1 MKSSDANQPAPP
13 QRSEAIEAAAA
24 VWLSLR
30 DRGLTA
36 EETSAFVRWLQVDS
50 RHATIFAELDA
61 TWKGF
66 ERLSALLPGATEPD
80 ENLLAP
86 RRRRRGGWRLAW
98 GVGGLAAAAGV
109 IFFAL
114 AGFGTESRTAETAV
128 GAFHKLDLS
137 DGSTAQL
144 NTDSSIE
151 TAFTAD
157 ERRVRILRG
166 EVFFTVA
173 RSSSRPFVVE
183 LGRIEARAVGTAF
196 NVRRDGNSVE
206 ILVTEGRVRLDDA
219 RNGRSLLP
227 PTPSQGD
234 VPLLLAGE
242 KATLA
247 VPASSARGAVAPAV
261 IVRLAEADVIR
272 ALAWQ
277 ERRLEFEATP
287 LADVVREFNRYNQ
300 TRLVIVHEE
309 LGRRRFS
316 GTFRADGYETL
327 VRLLEQ
333 DFGVKVG
340 RNEREITLTGRP

>member
-1 MKSSDANQPAPP
+1 VKSSDANEPAPP
-13 QRSEAIEAAAA
+13 QRSDVIEAAAA
-24 VWLSLR
+24 AWLSLR

-36 EETSAFVRWLQVDS
+36 TETSTFVRWLQEDS

-61 TWKGF
+61 TWKRF
-66 ERLSALLPGATEPD
+66 DRLSTVPLGVAEPD
-80 ENLLAP
+80 ENSLAP
-86 RRRRRGGWRLAW
+86 RGRPRGVRRLAW
-98 GVGGLAAAAGV
+98 GTAGLAAAAV
-109 IFFAL
+109 VAFVAL

-128 GAFHKLDLS
+128 GAFQKLDLS
-137 DGSTAQL
+137 DGSAAQL

-151 TAFTAD
+151 AAFTAD

-173 RSSSRPFVVE
+173 HSSVRPFVVE

-196 NVRRDGNSVE
+196 NVRRDGDSVE

-219 RNGRSLLP
+219 HSGRSLLP
-227 PTPSQGD
+227 PALSQGE
-234 VPLLLAGE
+234 VPLLLAGQ

-261 IVRLAEADVIR
+261 IVKLAEAEVIR

-277 ERRLEFEATP
+277 ERRLEFDATP

-300 TRLVIVHEE
+300 TRLVIVQEE
-309 LGRRRFS
+309 LGRKRFS
-316 GTFRADGYETL
+316 GTFRADSYETL

-333 DFGVKVG
+333 DFGVTVC
-340 RNEREITLTGRP
+340 RNEREITLTARH